1 MQTITEKTD
10 SELKTDVLAELK
22 YEPGV
27 SIADIGVLVKDGAVT
42 LNGFVTNY
50 GEKWNA
56 VRATKRV
63 AGVRAIADD
72 IVVKLHSSLIRT
84 DGDIASAAANQISW
98 FNSSVPKGAVKV
110 VVRDGWLTLEGEVEL
125 GYQRSDIQDN
135 LQFLAGVKGVTNLIT
150 IKSKLSAVNVKDEIE
165 AAFER
170 SALLDAE
177 KIQVETSGSKV
188 TLRGKVRNYA
198 ERDEAERVAWS
209 APGVWSVDNKI
220 DVKWSWGFED

>member
-1 MQTITEKTD
+1 MKTIAEKTD
-10 SELKTDVLAELK
+10 TELKNDVLAELK

-27 SIADIGVLVKDGAVT
+27 NISDIGVLVKDGAVT

-50 GEKWNA
+50 GEKWDA
-56 VRATKRV
+56 VSATKRV

-72 IVVKLHSSLIRT
+72 IVVKLSSSLIRT
-84 DGDIASAAANQISW
+84 DIDIAGAAANQISW
-98 FNSSVPKGAVKV
+98 FSSVPKGAVKA
-110 VVRDGWLTLEGEVEL
+110 VVRDGWLTLEGELEW

-135 LQFLAGVKGVTNLIT
+135 VQFLTGVKGVTNMIT
-150 IKSKLSAVNVKDEIE
+150 VKSKVSAAGVKDSIE
-165 AAFER
+165 TAFER

-177 KIQVETSGSKV
+177 KIQVETAGTKV

-198 ERDEAERVAWS
+198 ERDEAERVAWA
-209 APGVWSVDNKI
+209 APGVWSVDNQI

>member
-1 MQTITEKTD
+1 
-10 SELKTDVLAELK
+10 VLAELK

-27 SIADIGVLVKDGAVT
+27 NISDIGVLVKDGAVT

-56 VRATKRV
+56 VAATKRV

-72 IVVKLHSSLIRT
+72 IVVKLPSSLLRT
-84 DGDIASAAANQISW
+84 DGDIAGAAANQITW
-98 FNSSVPKGAVKV
+98 FSSVPKGAVKV
-110 VVRDGWLTLEGEVEL
+110 LVRDGWLTLEGELEW
-125 GYQRSDIQDN
+125 GYQRSDVQDN
-135 LQFLAGVKGVTNLIT
+135 VQFLAGVKGVTNLIA
-150 IKSKLSAVNVKDEIE
+150 IKSKLSAANVKDAIE
-165 AAFER
+165 TAFER

-177 KIQVETSGSKV
+177 KIRVETSGASV

-198 ERDEAERVAWS
+198 ERDEAERVAWA
-209 APGVWSVDNKI
+209 APGVWSVDNQI